1 MKFDQKKLIGSVQ
14 ATGLAVAGFAGAH
27 ALSKLA
33 PAKVSKFVPWGMLA
47 AGVVLPAV
55 VNNAAIGSLA
65 TGLGSYG
72 ALQTVNGFIAG
83 EAGTE
88 PTGVKAMIA
97 KYVPQLSGTPGGLGR
112 LGYPSLG
119 RTYEY
124 NEDTVP
130 LLGTP
135 SVSSPSASLGEPE
148 VQPLI

>member
-27 ALSKLA
+27 AVSKLA

-55 VNNAAIGSLA
+55 VNNAAVSSLA

-72 ALQTVNGFIAG
+72 ALQTINGFIAG

-97 KYVPQLSGTPGGLGR
+97 KYVPQLSGTPGLGR
-112 LGYPSLG
+112 LGYLRGLG

-124 NEDTVP
+124 NEESVP

-135 SVSSPSASLGEPE
+135 SSAPSLGNTE

>member
-1 MKFDQKKLIGSVQ
+1 MKFDQKKLIGGAQ

-27 ALSKLA
+27 AVSKLA

-47 AGVVLPAV
+47 AGVVLPALV
-55 VNNAAIGSLA
+55 SSPAVGSLA
-65 TGLGSYG
+65 VGLGSYG

-83 EAGTE
+83 EAGAE
-88 PTGVKAMIA
+88 PTGVKGMIA
-97 KYVPQLSGTPGGLGR
+97 KYVPQLSGTGLGHLR
-112 LGYPSLG
+112 GLRGLG

-130 LLGTP
+130 LLGT
-135 SVSSPSASLGEPE
+135 SQYEAEPAQ